1 MHELFYG
8 CLFCK
13 SGTEHSTAAYI
24 NQAIDAMEAMVP
36 WRIRK
41 KTVARLHVVDLV
53 PMLPGYV
60 FFRCESPNAVR
71 RLLDVRNVFRILEYS
86 DRTWSLIGSDRKF
99 AELVFE
105 GHLLQNPNVC
115 FIDNKLHFEDGFLF
129 GHDDAVLRVNRR
141 KRMAEIR
148 LGIDQLKFW
157 IGYNERSE
165 ERTKII

>member
-1 MHELFYG
+1 M
-8 CLFCK
+8 
-13 SGTEHSTAAYI
+13 
-24 NQAIDAMEAMVP
+24 
-36 WRIRK
+36 
-41 KTVARLHVVDLV
+41 
-53 PMLPGYV
+53 
-60 FFRCESPNAVR
+60 R